1 MNRRATSVLLGAV
14 IAAAGLT
21 ACGSAQDGTL
31 PPARTGPAAAPV
43 VTPSP
48 PPEPD
53 KNGKSADPRA
63 KTPPPLPDA
72 ETQAK
77 YLAALTAIDADIVH
91 NKPDKAVEHGRS
103 LCQTIAR
110 SPGDRKR
117 QNDIA
122 AVRFTSPAHPDGFG
136 PTKASRIRDT
146 VHTHLC
152 PTY

>member
-1 MNRRATSVLLGAV
+1 MNRRASCVLLCAV

-21 ACGSAQDGTL
+21 ACGSDQDGAL
-31 PPARTGPAAAPV
+31 PPARTGPAAAPA

-53 KNGKSADPRA
+53 KGDKSADPRA

-72 ETQAK
+72 ETEAK

-110 SPGDRKR
+110 SPGDLKR
-117 QNDIA
+117 QDDIA
-122 AVRFTSPAHPDGFG
+122 AVRFTSPAHPHGFG
-136 PTKASRIRDT
+136 PTTAPRIRAA